1 MVLISSLYCGYEKI
15 EELDAFLK
23 EDCKGA
29 FGGEYTFV
37 NRKDYVV
44 RFENVIKNAD
54 YPISFHGPLIDA
66 EPASES
72 RDEYERF
79 ILSYEKTFDLA
90 KKYNARHV
98 VYHTSY
104 KPYKKEEIPYFTEIC
119 IKNTETVLDMAK
131 KAGVRLLIEN
141 LPAPPKGLALIDSK
155 AFFSLFKSLEADII
169 IDTGHANLMGLDY
182 PSFIEEYA
190 HRVKAYHFHNN
201 HGDWDSHRPVF
212 DGTFDFD
219 KLERA
224 YKKFTPDADIVV
236 EYKPHKDVLFSDIKS
251 HAEYISKR
259 FCR

>member
-15 EELDAFLK
+15 EALDRFLK
-23 EDCKGA
+23 DECKCA

-37 NRKDYVV
+37 NHRDYVE

-72 RDEYERF
+72 KDEYEKF

-104 KPYKKEEIPYFTEIC
+104 KPYKKDEIDRYFEIC
-119 IKNTETVLDMAK
+119 LKNTQTVLDMAK
-131 KAGVRLLIEN
+131 KAKVKVLIEN
-141 LPAPPKGLALIDSK
+141 LPAPPKGLALIDGK
-155 AFFSLFKSLEADII
+155 AFFSLFKRLDADII

-182 PSFIEEYA
+182 VSFIEEYA
-190 HRVKAYHFHNN
+190 PKVRAYHFHNN
-201 HGDWDSHRPVF
+201 HADWDSHRPIF
-212 DGTFDFD
+212 DGTFDFN
-219 KLERA
+219 KLEEA
-224 YKKFTPDADIVV
+224 YKKFTPNADIVV
-236 EYKPHKDVLFSDIKS
+236 EYKLHKDVSFLDIKN
-251 HAEYISKR
+251 HAEYISER